1 MKFYGFNTTSEN
13 IKNALR
19 TFLKQNNIYY
29 EISGCWNGW
38 HFEVQVDE
46 NGLQKVNDQLDEIY
60 KTVEV

>member
-19 TFLKQNNIYY
+19 AFLKQNNIYY
-29 EISGCWNGW
+29 ELSGCFNGW